1 MTLRREEVAMMLRRT
16 AVIVA
21 GLAMATSFG
30 LAGAGAASAAA
41 PALKVKPGSH
51 WTLEDHGIEGTGG
64 CEVDTM
70 ASNGTFTSDLFGDSG
85 TWSGGGST
93 ITVTWTA
100 GSDNGVVFTG
110 TFVRTPTT
118 KEYKG
123 SFNTGDLGLLIK
135 GVVHSF
141 RGQIC

>member
-1 MTLRREEVAMMLRRT
+1 MMLRQAAMT
-16 AVIVA
+16 LA
-21 GLAMATSFG
+21 GLAMAAGFG

-51 WTLEDHGIEGTGG
+51 WTLEYHGVEGTGG

-85 TWSGGGST
+85 TWSGGGAT

-100 GSDNGVVFTG
+100 GDDNGVVFTG
-110 TFVRTPTT
+110 RFTKTPR
-118 KEYKG
+118 KEYRG
-123 SFNTGDLGLLIK
+123 SLNTGDSGLFIK

-141 RGQIC
+141 HGQIC

>member
-1 MTLRREEVAMMLRRT
+1 MMLRRA
-16 AVIVA
+16 AVTVA

-51 WTLEDHGIEGTGG
+51 WTLEYHGVEGTGG

-85 TWSGGGST
+85 TWSGGGAT

-100 GSDNGVVFTG
+100 GQDNTLVFTG
-110 TFVRTPTT
+110 TFTKTPRR
-118 KEYKG
+118 EYKG
-123 SFNTGDLGLLIK
+123 SFNTGFSAVFVE

-141 RGQIC
+141 KGQIC

>member
-1 MTLRREEVAMMLRRT
+1 MLRRA
-16 AVIVA
+16 AVTVA

-30 LAGAGAASAAA
+30 LAGAGVASAAA
-41 PALKVKPGSH
+41 PALKVKPGSQ

-85 TWSGGGST
+85 TWSGGGAT

-110 TFVRTPTT
+110 TFTKTPR
-118 KEYKG
+118 KEYRG
-123 SFNTGDLGLLIK
+123 SLTDGDPGLFIK
-135 GVVHSF
+135 GVVNSF
-141 RGQIC
+141 HGQTC

>member
-1 MTLRREEVAMMLRRT
+1 MLRQAAMTL
-16 AVIVA
+16 A
-21 GLAMATSFG
+21 GLAMAAGFG

-41 PALKVKPGSH
+41 PALKVKPGSQ

-85 TWSGGGST
+85 TWSGGGAT

-100 GSDNGVVFTG
+100 GDDNGVVFTG
-110 TFVRTPTT
+110 TFTKTPR
-118 KEYKG
+118 KEYRG
-123 SFNTGDLGLLIK
+123 SLNTGDSGLFIK

-141 RGQIC
+141 HGQIC